1 MTIDGDN
8 MLLICENNICK
19 VYDDG
24 DNYRMVSIEGERED
38 KLISKEDHLPYPLAL
53 CLKWDFTPVDID
65 YLNKLSDSL
74 DAWYKKRGH

>member
-1 MTIDGDN
+1 MTIDGDK

-24 DNYRMVSIEGERED
+24 DNYRIVMENEED
-38 KLISKEDHLPYPLAL
+38 RLLSKELHLPFPLAA
-53 CLKWDFTPVDID
+53 CLKYDMTPVDID

-74 DAWYKKRGH
+74 DAWYKKRGV

>member
-1 MTIDGDN
+1 MTIDGDK

-24 DNYRMVSIEGERED
+24 DNYRIVMENEED
-38 KLISKEDHLPYPLAL
+38 RLLSKELHLPFPLAA
-53 CLKWDFTPVDID
+53 CLKYDMTPVDID

-74 DAWYKKRGH
+74 DAWCKKRGV

>member
-1 MTIDGDN
+1 

-24 DNYRMVSIEGERED
+24 DNYRIVMENEED
-38 KLISKEDHLPYPLAL
+38 RLLSKELHLPFPLAA
-53 CLKWDFTPVDID
+53 CLKYDMTPIDID

-74 DAWYKKRGH
+74 DAWYKKRGV

>member
-1 MTIDGDN
+1 

-24 DNYRMVSIEGERED
+24 DNYRIVMENEED
-38 KLISKEDHLPYPLAL
+38 RLLSKELHLPFPLAA
-53 CLKWDFTPVDID
+53 CLKYDMTPVDID

-74 DAWYKKRGH
+74 DAWYKKIWSR